1 VRQLRWPLGIFFDK
15 VDSMNPTASP
25 LPHRS
30 SILNPW
36 RLVASLL
43 VLLCTALTTAAWA
56 DPPGRVGRLGDMNG
70 QVWFFSPDTGE
81 WVSAVRNRPL
91 TDGDRV
97 STDDGAR
104 AEVRIGSSSVRLD
117 SGTELEVLRID
128 DDHISLQL
136 HSGSVAAR
144 LRSSESAREFE
155 LRTAEG
161 RFTTPRAGRYRFD
174 RGDEASH
181 VTVLSGRAVYEGP
194 GSALTVNAGQ
204 RAEFWL
210 ENNAAQYSI
219 TEPVRDAFAS
229 WSAEQDRRDD
239 RSASARYVSPE
250 MTGAEDLDRYGRWE
264 QEPEYGAVWIPR
276 AVPVGW
282 APYRA
287 GHWAW
292 VSPWGWTWI
301 DDQPWGF
308 APFHYGR
315 WVTVQDRWCWVPG
328 TYVRRPVYAPA
339 LVGWV
344 GGPHLSVS
352 ISVGNTAPAVGWFPL
367 APREVYV
374 PSYRVSPTY
383 IKQVNVTHVTNIT
396 NITTIVNNPQQAVVN
411 VDYRNRHLPQAVT
424 VVPQTVLVNRQPVA
438 PAVMPWRH
446 TPAISQV
453 TVPGQQTVVVAPPV
467 PAPKVDETRRRHGF
481 SPDGQR
487 PALAITAPQ
496 SPATS
501 TNLAPAGGINIPLPP
516 NRANA
521 QGAAQGA
528 APGARGADGEARSR
542 FERGFDRRR
551 EGRDDGRVQ
560 TLPAQSPR
568 PSLAGQP
575 AIVQGQ
581 PPQPQAD
588 AARQQEAQ
596 RQQQEAAM
604 RAEQQRLLE
613 GKRQQEA
620 QRQQQDAQ
628 RAQEAQQR
636 QQQQEAAMRAE
647 QQRQMEARRQ
657 QDAQRQQQEAQRAQ
671 ELQRQQ
677 QEAAMRAEQQRQM
690 EARRQQDAQR
700 QQQQEAAARAE
711 QQRQAEARRQQEL
724 QQQQRQQ
731 QDAQRQQEQ
740 RGRFVPQQPQ
750 PQPQQ
755 AQAQPQAQAARP
767 QAPEQKAGKPEPGQN
782 AQERQQAKEERQ
794 KEHGHQR
801 GEKREA
807 N

>member
-1 VRQLRWPLGIFFDK
+1 
-15 VDSMNPTASP
+15 MNPTTSP
-25 LPHRS
+25 LPDRS
-30 SILNPW
+30 SFLKTW
-36 RLVASLL
+36 RLAASLL
-43 VLLCTALTTAAWA
+43 VFLCTAFTTAAWA

-70 QVWFFSPDTGE
+70 QVWFFSPDAGE

-104 AEVRIGSSSVRLD
+104 AEVRIGSSTVRLD

-136 HSGSVAAR
+136 HSGSIATR
-144 LRSSESAREFE
+144 LRSGESAREFE
-155 LRTAEG
+155 LRTGEG

-174 RGDEASH
+174 RADEASH
-181 VTVLSGRAVYEGP
+181 VTVLSGSALFEGP
-194 GSALTVNAGQ
+194 GSALTVNTGQ

-219 TEPVRDAFAS
+219 TDPVRDAFAS
-229 WSAEQDRRDD
+229 WSADQDRRDD

-276 AVPVGW
+276 AVPVDW

-315 WVTVQDRWCWVPG
+315 WVTVRDRWCWVPG

-352 ISVGNTAPAVGWFPL
+352 ISIGNTAPAVGWFPL

-374 PSYRVSPTY
+374 PAYRVSPTY
-383 IKQVNVTHVTNIT
+383 VRQVNVTQVTNIT

-411 VDYRNRHLPQAVT
+411 VDYRNRHLPHAVT
-424 VVPQTVLVNRQPVA
+424 VVPQTVMVNRQPVG
-438 PAVMPWRH
+438 PAVLPWHHDRAIAGPV
-446 TPAISQV
+446 TLPANLQPQQQQV
-453 TVPGQQTVVVAPPV
+453 VAAPPV

-487 PALAITAPQ
+487 PAITAAAGQAPVTAANLAPQ
-496 SPATS
+496 S
-501 TNLAPAGGINIPLPP
+501 GINIPLPP

-521 QGAAQGA
+521 QGAQ
-528 APGARGADGEARSR
+528 GARGADAEQRGR
-542 FERGFDRRR
+542 FERGPDRGRR
-551 EGRDDGRVQ
+551 DGRDDGRVQ
-560 TLPAQSPR
+560 TLPAQAGKPA
-568 PSLAGQP
+568 LAMPTTQPGQQP
-575 AIVQGQ
+575 A
-581 PPQPQAD
+581 D
-588 AARQQEAQ
+588 LARQQEAQ

-604 RAEQQRLLE
+604 RAEQQRVME
-613 GKRQQEA
+613 GKRQQDA

-628 RAQEAQQR
+628 RAQEAQR
-636 QQQQEAAMRAE
+636 QQQEAAMRTEQQRLMEGKRQQDAQRQQQEALRAQEAQRQQEASMRAE

-657 QDAQRQQQEAQRAQ
+657 QEAQR
-671 ELQRQQ
+671 
-677 QEAAMRAEQQRQM
+677 
-690 EARRQQDAQR
+690 
-700 QQQQEAAARAE
+700 QQQEAAARAE
-711 QQRQAEARRQQEL
+711 QQRQAEVRRQHEL
-724 QQQQRQQ
+724 
-731 QDAQRQQEQ
+731 QQEQ
-740 RGRFVPQQPQ
+740 RGRAVPPPPQAQQQAQPQ
-750 PQPQQ
+750 PQAAKP
-755 AQAQPQAQAARP
+755 QPQ
-767 QAPEQKAGKPEPGQN
+767 EQKPAKPEPGQN
-782 AQERQQAKEERQ
+782 AQERQQAKEEREREQ
-794 KEHGHQR
+794 RGHQR
-801 GEKREA
+801 GERRE
-807 N
+807 NNN

>member
-1 VRQLRWPLGIFFDK
+1 
-15 VDSMNPTASP
+15 MNLTASFP
-25 LPHRS
+25 KPR
-30 SILNPW
+30 
-36 RLVASLL
+36 RLAVCFLAF
-43 VLLCTALTTAAWA
+43 LCTAFTTAAWA
-56 DPPGRVGRLGDMNG
+56 DPPGRVGRLGDMSG
-70 QVWFFSPDTGE
+70 QVWFFSPDSGE

-91 TDGDRV
+91 TDGDRL
-97 STDDGAR
+97 STDAGAR
-104 AEVRIGSSSVRLD
+104 AEVRIGSSTVRLD

-128 DDHISLQL
+128 DGRISLQL
-136 HSGSVAAR
+136 HSGSIAAR
-144 LRSSESAREFE
+144 LRTGESAREFE
-155 LRTAEG
+155 LRTGEG
-161 RFTTPRAGRYRFD
+161 RFTTLRAGRYRFD
-174 RGDEASH
+174 RADEASH
-181 VTVLSGRAVYEGP
+181 VTVLSGSALFEGP

-229 WSAEQDRRDD
+229 WSADQDRRDD

-315 WVTVQDRWCWVPG
+315 WVTVRDRWCWVPG

-367 APREVYV
+367 APREIYV

-383 IKQVNVTHVTNIT
+383 VRQVNVTQVTNIT

-411 VDYRNRHLPQAVT
+411 VDYRNRHLPHAVT

-438 PAVMPWRH
+438 PAVLPWHQPRAIAGPV
-446 TPAISQV
+446 TLPANL
-453 TVPGQQTVVVAPPV
+453 QQQPVVVAPPV
-467 PAPKVDETRRRHGF
+467 PAPSVDETRRRHGF
-481 SPDGQR
+481 APGGQR
-487 PALAITAPQ
+487 PAPGLASPQ
-496 SPATS
+496 ARTPSPAIATGI
-501 TNLAPAGGINIPLPP
+501 APGGGINIPPPP
-516 NRANA
+516 NRAI
-521 QGAAQGA
+521 
-528 APGARGADGEARSR
+528 APPAVGGADGEHRAR
-542 FERGFDRRR
+542 FERGFDRNRR

-560 TLPAQSPR
+560 TLPAQSSR
-568 PSLAGQP
+568 PMLMSPTGQP
-575 AIVQGQ
+575 AVVQGQ
-581 PPQPQAD
+581 PTPQQAE

-604 RAEQQRLLE
+604 RAEQQRLME
-613 GKRQQEA
+613 SRRQQEA
-620 QRQQQDAQ
+620 QRQQQQQDAQ
-628 RAQEAQQR
+628 RAQEA
-636 QQQQEAAMRAE
+636 
-647 QQRQMEARRQ
+647 
-657 QDAQRQQQEAQRAQ
+657 
-671 ELQRQQ
+671 QRQQ

-690 EARRQQDAQR
+690 EARRQQEAQR
-700 QQQQEAAARAE
+700 QQQEAAVRAE
-711 QQRQAEARRQQEL
+711 QQRQVEVRRHHEL
-724 QQQQRQQ
+724 QQMQQKQQ
-731 QDAQRQQEQ
+731 EAQRQQEQ
-740 RGRFVPQQPQ
+740 RVRVIQQQPQ
-750 PQPQQ
+750 PPQPQPP
-755 AQAQPQAQAARP
+755 QPQAAKP
-767 QAPEQKAGKPEPGQN
+767 PAPEQKAGKPEPVQN
-782 AQERQQAKEERQ
+782 AAERQQGKEERQ
-794 KEHGHQR
+794 QHGHPR
-801 GEKREA
+801 GERREA